1 MGLEVVVSS
10 KLTII
15 KVVLS
20 DWKALEVIYG
30 HRQVPSLKVK
40 ADGAE
45 TLRYLILRRFE
56 SFVVAR

>member
-1 MGLEVVVSS
+1 LKWLCRVRV
-10 KLTII
+10 K
-15 KVVLS
+15 VLS

-45 TLRYLILRRFE
+45 TLILRRFE
-56 SFVVAR
+56 